1 MSTPDPQD
9 PHRPSDEPGQAA
21 PSPYDQWARGEQVP
35 GSENAPSSGGPAPY
49 PATPSGTPSYGQP
62 QPPYGQAQDPY
73 GQAQDPYA
81 QTPYGQS
88 PTADGQA
95 PTPYGQSQDP
105 YAQAP
110 YGQSQAPYPHQ
121 PGTPQPGAF
130 PPPAAYPAPGGYP
143 QSGLPSGGYYPPVAS
158 YPKNSLAI
166 WSLVLGIIS
175 VVGFWALCPFLAAIG
190 AVVTGHQARGAVG
203 RGQANNGTMAI
214 WGLVLGYVGL
224 GLSAVYFI
232 ITFTQ
237 GFVDGWNGV

>member
-35 GSENAPSSGGPAPY
+35 GSENAPASGGTTPY
-49 PATPSGTPSYGQP
+49 PAAPLGSPAYGQSHD
-62 QPPYGQAQDPY
+62 PYGQAQTPYGQPQDPY
-73 GQAQDPYA
+73 GQAQ
-81 QTPYGQS
+81 TPYGQ
-88 PTADGQA
+88 P
-95 PTPYGQSQDP
+95 QDP

-110 YGQSQAPYPHQ
+110 YGQSQAPYSQQ
-121 PGTPQPGAF
+121 PATPQPGAF
-130 PPPAAYPAPGGYP
+130 PSPGAYAPPGGYP
-143 QSGLPSGGYYPPVAS
+143 QSGFPAGGYYPPVAT

-203 RGQANNGTMAI
+203 RGQANNGAMAT
-214 WGLVLGYVGL
+214 WGLVLGYIGL
-224 GLSAVYFI
+224 GLAAVYFI
-232 ITFTQ
+232 FTFTQ
-237 GFVDGWNGV
+237 GFIDGWNGV